1 MRSAIIGMWI
11 SVSALGCSGPCS
23 ANGQIDMV
31 LGTSA
36 VVCGP
41 NRFLDSTTDVDRF
54 EQCVLG
60 AIRAQTPFRAAHGVD
75 RPERGVVD
83 KLFIGAIQSG
93 GYHVYSVR
101 GIDPGTPNAR
111 VLFQRCRSTTV
122 SIDRLSAGA
131 RGVDLALNCDLQYD
145 ALPTPLH
152 GPSTDQ
158 AGLACGS
165 AQ

>member
-1 MRSAIIGMWI
+1 MRSAIVGVWM

-23 ANGQIDMV
+23 ANGQVDMV
-31 LGTSA
+31 IGPSA

-41 NRFLDSTTDVDRF
+41 NLFLDSTSNIDRF

-60 AIRAQTPFRAAHGVD
+60 AIRSQTPFRAAHGVD

-83 KLFIGAIQSG
+83 KLFVGVIQAG
-93 GYHVYSVR
+93 GYQVYSVR

-111 VLFQRCRSTTV
+111 VLFQRCTSTTV
-122 SIDRLSAGA
+122 SVDRLSAGA
-131 RGVDLALNCDLQYD
+131 RGVDLALNCELQYD
-145 ALPTPLH
+145 TLPTPLL
-152 GPSTDQ
+152 GPSTAQ